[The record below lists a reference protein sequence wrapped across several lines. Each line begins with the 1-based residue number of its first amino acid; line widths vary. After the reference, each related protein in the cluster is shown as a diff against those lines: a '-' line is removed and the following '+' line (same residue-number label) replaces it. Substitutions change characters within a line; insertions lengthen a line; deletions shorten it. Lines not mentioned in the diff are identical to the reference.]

1 MGVFTIINMED
12 LKKFVAKY
20 DIGDVTSFAG
30 ISEGSDN
37 TNYTVNTTTGN
48 FVLTIFEERINKEYV
63 DYCMDLQSFLHKNG
77 IDCPMPKKTKSGE
90 IIPLFESAGKYALIA
105 DLIKGETLKHDHISK
120 KHCQKAGS
128 LMAMMH
134 KKSARFKDKRMPKFC
149 LKELKKNNKAI
160 IEKADMIR
168 PKLAAKFIKE
178 LNELE
183 NKLPKNIPSGPI
195 HADATPSNFLFDET
209 NEIQGIIDFYFSH
222 QNAFLFDL
230 MTTINFWCFD
240 KDENFNSDIAK
251 WLIESYHNK
260 KGLKNIELEHLAL
273 FGRISMIYFALYRLF
288 NVVNTNYA
296 NIKAENLNM
305 MDRFF
310 KRLEFHKNIKHYS
323 DYGLNI

>member
-120 KHCQKAGS
+120 QHCQKAGS

-209 NEIQGIIDFYFSH
+209 NEIQGIIDF
-222 QNAFLFDL
+222 
-230 MTTINFWCFD
+230 
-240 KDENFNSDIAK
+240 
-251 WLIESYHNK
+251 
-260 KGLKNIELEHLAL
+260 
-273 FGRISMIYFALYRLF
+273 
-288 NVVNTNYA
+288 
-296 NIKAENLNM
+296 IKM
-305 MDRFF
+305 HF
-310 KRLEFHKNIKHYS
+310 YS
-323 DYGLNI
+323 T